1 MLRNRSRA
9 MTSKQSIMAADHSS
23 QASSAQKRTRP
34 VAFFFGCPRFRAF
47 KAKGLSETQTV
58 VSPTSILDTI
68 PFCSLGNPFTY
79 DRSRSI
85 SAKSSSE
92 SKHSWEANDSKGI
105 GLALIDTLH
114 DGSIEENSF
123 EPTSRKVIFGTK
135 LRVQIPPL
143 PPSTLSP
150 TESPKSPADFGI
162 KTRNFKL
169 SEFGSPSSV
178 IQTKHS
184 PRVVTV
190 NLSVSEMELSEDY
203 TCVICRGPFPRTTH
217 IFDDCIVETY
227 SSLPGEPSS
236 SSENFLSFCFTC
248 KKTLE
253 QTEDIYIY
261 RGEKAFCSHKCRHQ
275 EMLLDGVEN
284 PDFDHPHEEFS

>member
-1 MLRNRSRA
+1 
-9 MTSKQSIMAADHSS
+9 MAADHSS
-23 QASSAQKRTRP
+23 QPSPTQKGTKP
-34 VAFFFGCPRFRAF
+34 VAFFFGCPRFRTF
-47 KAKGLSETQTV
+47 KAKDLSETQTV

-79 DRSRSI
+79 DRSQPI

-92 SKHSWEANDSKGI
+92 SKHSWGAKDSKGI

-123 EPTSRKVIFGTK
+123 KPSSGKVIFGTK
-135 LRVQIPPL
+135 LRVQIPPPL
-143 PPSTLSP
+143 PPSTL
-150 TESPKSPADFGI
+150 SPKSPADFGI

-169 SEFGSPSSV
+169 SEFGSPSSG
-178 IQTKHS
+178 IQTKDS

-190 NLSVSEMELSEDY
+190 SLSVSEMELSEDY
-203 TCVICRGPFPRTTH
+203 TCVICRGPSPRTTH

-227 SSLPGEPSS
+227 HSLPGETSS
-236 SSENFLSFCFTC
+236 SLENFLSFCFTC